1 MRGAGKYLDYLGAQA
16 HVVPACELCVT
27 TAGLHALAVLS
38 VHPLSTYRAE
48 AERGMVQVAHGGS
61 TRICSKVIHLGNF
74 ARLKYLV
81 KSCGNDSGGPLE

>member
-1 MRGAGKYLDYLGAQA
+1 MNGAACTRGAGKYTDYLEAQA

-61 TRICSKVIHLGNF
+61 MRTVVFVQI
-74 ARLKYLV
+74 
-81 KSCGNDSGGPLE
+81 DST